1 MVELLLNK
9 TLDVD
14 AKDNLGRTPL
24 YLAAAAGQD
33 EIMEVLIKAGADV
46 NLRNNYSY
54 TPLLTAATAG
64 EYTFIILMNCLLN

>member
-24 YLAAAAGQD
+24 YYSAAAAGQD
-33 EIMEVLIKAGADV
+33 EILEVLIKAGADV
-46 NLRNNYSY
+46 NSRNNYSY
-54 TPLLTAATAG
+54 TPLLQAAGQG
-64 EYTFIILMNCLLN
+64 ELPRELD